1 MIKPER
7 EFDKLKAEI
16 QINIAKTAEENFRR
30 EIMQTKLRR
39 HTELENDA
47 QKKQK
52 FESKLK
58 GEKLEDEVDEE
69 LNEYY

>member
-7 EFDKLKAEI
+7 EFDKEKAEI